1 MRKLV
6 VLKLDGDL
14 DTGVRVTLEIG
25 TENQR
30 PFAETSGKLPPN
42 KNMVAAIEQ
51 WNSNYR
57 SLWKFTRIKA
67 KKISYDGSIS
77 KRRQDCYQAVY
88 ELKEQLNNW
97 LLSESFRP
105 IREKW
110 LKYLTP
116 SDEIRVLIRTTQMQL
131 KKLPWH
137 LWDLVDRDY
146 PKAEITL
153 SVAEL
158 EHTEV
163 INTSSNKNKLKI
175 LAILGG
181 SDGIDIEKD
190 RQLLKDLPGAATTFL
205 VQPQRQDINNQLWNQ
220 HWNILF
226 FAGHSKTEGDKGRI
240 YINDNDIDSLTIA
253 ELRYALRNAV
263 KNGLQLAIFNSC
275 DGLGLA
281 RELQDLQ
288 IPQIIVMREP
298 VPDLVAQEFLKYFLL
313 AFSDGNS
320 IYTAVRAARE
330 KLQGL
335 EGEYPGAS
343 CLPIICEHPAK
354 ITPMTWNSPQISHS
368 NPLKTILLASML
380 ITISILGI
388 RHQGILQE
396 SELKAF
402 DTIMRQRPSEDRDSR
417 LLIVEITENDLNLP
431 QQEQRKG
438 SLSDIA
444 LTKVLDKLIKFQAVT
459 IGLDIYRDFPV
470 KSNPEL
476 ARKLQTNDNFF
487 AICKVSDEV
496 SEDTGVSPPPEVPSE
511 RLGFNDIILDADNIS
526 RRHLLAM
533 IPTSPVSP
541 CTAHSALSTQLA
553 LHYLKQKG
561 IDASYDSDKNLKVGK
576 VVLRKIQPHMGGYQ
590 KIDAQGNQ
598 ILLNYRNYQG
608 SILDFAP
615 RITLEDVLEGKLKR
629 EAVEGKIVIIGTTAH
644 SYNDYIS
651 TPYSKQPSFHQPI
664 PGVILQAQM
673 VSQIVSS
680 VEDDRPLLS
689 VLPIWGEILLIWSWG
704 LIGGVISWRLREKT
718 YLLLASFS
726 TFSIIL
732 YFLCYFL
739 FLYQGIWIPLIPS
752 ALVFIFTGSIVAIYL
767 NSPEQGNYLDKIKVL
782 LK

>member
-25 TENQR
+25 AENQR

-42 KNMVAAIEQ
+42 KSMVAAIEQ

-57 SLWKFTRIKA
+57 SLWKFSRVKA

-77 KRRQDCYQAVY
+77 KRRQDCYQSVC

-137 LWDLVDRDY
+137 LWDLVDKDY

-175 LAILGG
+175 LAILGN
-181 SDGIDIEKD
+181 SDGIDVEKD
-190 RQLLKDLPGAATTFL
+190 RQLLKDLAGAVTTFL
-205 VQPQRQDINNQLWNQ
+205 VQPQRQDINHQLWNQ

-240 YINDNDIDSLTIA
+240 YINDVDSLTIA

-354 ITPMTWNSPQISHS
+354 ITPMTWNLPQVSYN
-368 NPLKTILLASML
+368 NPLKAILLASVL
-380 ITISILGI
+380 ITASVLGI
-388 RHQGILQE
+388 RHQGILQDW
-396 SELKAF
+396 ELQAF
-402 DTIMRQRPSEDRDSR
+402 DTMMRQRPSESRDTR
-417 LLIVEITENDLNLP
+417 LLIIEVTENDLKLP
-431 QQEQRKG
+431 EQQQRKG
-438 SLSDIA
+438 SLSDSA
-444 LTKVLDKLIKFQAVT
+444 LAKVLDKLVKFQART

-476 ARKLQTNDNFF
+476 VKQLQTSDNFY
-487 AICKVSDEV
+487 AICQVRNETSKQP
-496 SEDTGVSPPPEVPSE
+496 GISPPPEVPAKRQS
-511 RLGFNDIILDADNIS
+511 FSDIILDPDNVL
-526 RRHLLAM
+526 RRHLLA
-533 IPTSPVSP
+533 IEPASPVSP

-553 LHYLKQKG
+553 LHYLKQEG
-561 IDASYDSDKNLKVGK
+561 IEPSYDSDRNLKVGDIVFK
-576 VVLRKIQPHMGGYQ
+576 RLQSHMGPYQ
-590 KIDAQGNQ
+590 KRNIQGIQ
-598 ILLNYRNYQG
+598 ILLNYRNYNS
-608 SILDFAP
+608 SILKIAP
-615 RITLEDVLEGKLKR
+615 RVTLEDVLNGKLKR
-629 EAVEGKIVIIGTTAH
+629 EAVEDKIVIIGTTAG
-644 SYNDYIS
+644 SFKDYLS
-651 TPYSKQPSFHQPI
+651 TPYSKQSEFYQQT

-673 VSQIVSS
+673 VSQIVSA
-680 VEDDRPLLS
+680 VKDGRRLLS
-689 VLPIWGEILLIWSWG
+689 VLPIWGEILWVWSWG
-704 LIGGVISWRLREKT
+704 LIGGIISWRFRKRI
-718 YLLLASFS
+718 YLVLASFGAIS
-726 TFSIIL
+726 IL
-732 YFLCYFL
+732 YFTSYFL
-739 FLYQGIWIPLIPS
+739 FFSQGVLIPLIPS
-752 ALVFIFTGSIVAIYL
+752 ALVLIFTGSIVVIYL
-767 NSPEQGNYLDKIKVL
+767 TGHLTPQRLTQKMILPFKYK
-782 LK
+782 

>member
-14 DTGVRVTLEIG
+14 NVGVRVTVEIG
-25 TENQR
+25 AENQR
-30 PFAETSGKLPPN
+30 PFAETNGKLPPN
-42 KNMVAAIEQ
+42 KIIVAAIEQ
-51 WNSNYR
+51 WQSNYS
-57 SLWKFTRIKA
+57 SLWKFTRVKP

-77 KRRQDCYQAVY
+77 KRRQDCYESVCV
-88 ELKEQLNNW
+88 LKELLNNW

-116 SDEIRVLIRTTQMQL
+116 SDEIRVLIHTTQMQL

-175 LAILGG
+175 LAILGD
-181 SDGIDIEKD
+181 SDGIDLEKD
-190 RQLLKDLPGAATTFL
+190 RQLLKYLPGAATTFL

-220 HWNILF
+220 PWNILF
-226 FAGHSKTEGDKGRI
+226 FAGHSKTEGDTGRI
-240 YINDNDIDSLTIA
+240 YINDVDSLTIT

-281 RELQDLQ
+281 RELQDSQ

-298 VPDLVAQEFLKYFLL
+298 VPDVVAQEFLKYFLL

-354 ITPMTWNSPQISHS
+354 ITPMTWNSPQVSDH
-368 NPLKTILLASML
+368 NPLKAILLASVLM
-380 ITISILGI
+380 TASVLGI

-396 SELKAF
+396 WELQTF
-402 DTIMRQRPSEDRDSR
+402 DTMMRQRPSEARDSR
-417 LLIVEITENDLNLP
+417 LLIVEITENDLKLP
-431 QQEQRKG
+431 EQEQRKG
-438 SLSDIA
+438 SLSDTA
-444 LTKVLDKLIKFQAVT
+444 LAKVLDKLVKSEART
-459 IGLDIYRDFPV
+459 IGLDIYRDFTV

-476 ARKLQTNDNFF
+476 VKKLQRSDNFF
-487 AICKVSDEV
+487 AICQVSNQ
-496 SEDTGVSPPPEVPSE
+496 TTKNPGISPPPEVPVK
-511 RLGFNDIILDADNIS
+511 RQGFSDVILDADNVL
-526 RRHLLAM
+526 RRHLLA
-533 IPTSPVSP
+533 INPASPISP
-541 CTAHSALSTQLA
+541 CVAHSALSTQLA
-553 LHYLKQKG
+553 LHYLKQEG
-561 IDASYDSDKNLKVGK
+561 INASYDLDKNLKVGTIFFK
-576 VVLRKIQPHMGGYQ
+576 RLQSHMGPYQ

-598 ILLNYRNYQG
+598 ILLNYRNYKG
-608 SILDFAP
+608 SILEIAP
-615 RITLEDVLEGKLKR
+615 RITLEDVLKGKLKP
-629 EAVEGKIVIIGTTAH
+629 EAIKDKIVIIGTTAK
-644 SYNDYIS
+644 SFKDYLS
-651 TPYSKQPSFHQPI
+651 TPYSKQSEFYQQA

-673 VSQIVSS
+673 VSQIVSA
-680 VEDDRPLLS
+680 VKDGRPLLS
-689 VLPIWGEILLIWSWG
+689 VLPILGEILWVWSWG
-704 LIGGVISWRLREKT
+704 LIGGVISWCFRKRI
-718 YLLLASFS
+718 YLVLTSFGGI
-726 TFSIIL
+726 TIL
-732 YFLCYFL
+732 YFASYFL
-739 FLYQGIWIPLIPS
+739 FFSQGVLISLIPS
-752 ALVFIFTGSIVAIYL
+752 ALVFIFTGTIIVI
-767 NSPEQGNYLDKIKVL
+767 NSYYPGKGTYLDKIKVL
-782 LK
+782 KK

>member
-14 DTGVRVTLEIG
+14 NVGVRVTLEIG
-25 TENQR
+25 AENQR
-30 PFAETSGKLPPN
+30 PFTETSGKLPPN
-42 KNMVAAIEQ
+42 KSMIAAIEEWQ
-51 WNSNYR
+51 SNYS

-77 KRRQDCYQAVY
+77 KRRQDCYQSVC
-88 ELKEQLNNW
+88 ELKELLNNW

-110 LKYLTP
+110 LKYLIP
-116 SDEIRVLIRTTQMQL
+116 SDEIRVLISTTQMQL

-163 INTSSNKNKLKI
+163 INTSSNRNKLKI
-175 LAILGG
+175 LAILGD
-181 SDGIDIEKD
+181 SDGIDVEKD
-190 RQLLKDLPGAATTFL
+190 RQLIKDLPGAATTFL

-220 HWNILF
+220 PWNILF

-240 YINDNDIDSLTIA
+240 YINDVDSLTIA

-313 AFSDGNS
+313 AFSNGNS

-354 ITPMTWNSPQISHS
+354 MTPMTWNLPQVSYN
-368 NPLKTILLASML
+368 NPLKAIFLASVL
-380 ITISILGI
+380 ITASVFGI

-396 SELKAF
+396 SELQVF
-402 DTIMRQRPSEDRDSR
+402 DTIMRQRPSESRDTR
-417 LLIVEITENDLNLP
+417 LLIVEVTENDLKLP
-431 QQEQRKG
+431 EQQQRKG
-438 SLSDIA
+438 SLSDTA
-444 LTKVLDKLIKFQAVT
+444 LAKVLDKLVKFQART

-476 ARKLQTNDNFF
+476 VNKLQTSDNFY
-487 AICKVSDEV
+487 AICKVSDEI
-496 SEDTGVSPPPEVPSE
+496 SKYPGVSPPPELPSE
-511 RLGFNDIILDADNIS
+511 RLGFNDIILDADNIL

-541 CTAHSALSTQLA
+541 CAAHSALSTQLA
-553 LHYLKQKG
+553 LHYLKQEG
-561 IDASYDSDKNLKVGK
+561 IDASYDSDKNLTVGK
-576 VVLRKIQPHMGGYQ
+576 VVFKQLQPHMGGYQ
-590 KIDAQGNQ
+590 KIDSQGNQ

-608 SILDFAP
+608 SILNFAP
-615 RITLEDVLEGKLKR
+615 TITLEDVLKGKLTR
-629 EAVEGKIVIIGTTAH
+629 EAVEDKIVIIGTTAP
-644 SYNDYIS
+644 SYDDYIS
-651 TPYSKQPSFHQPI
+651 TPYSKQTSFHQQTS
-664 PGVILQAQM
+664 GVILQAQM
-673 VSQIVSS
+673 VSQIVSA
-680 VEDDRPLLS
+680 VEDGRPLLS
-689 VLPIWGEILLIWSWG
+689 VLPIWGEILWVWSCG
-704 LIGGVISWRLREKT
+704 LIGGVISWRFRKKI
-718 YLLLASFS
+718 YLVLASFGGIS
-726 TFSIIL
+726 IL
-732 YFLCYFL
+732 YFVSCFL
-739 FLYQGIWIPLIPS
+739 FFYQGVWIPLIPS
-752 ALVFIFTGSIVAIYL
+752 ALVLIFTGSIVVIYL
-767 NSPEQGNYLDKIKVL
+767 NSPEKGNYLDKIKVL